1 MSKLMGFLE
10 FQRKDTEKIS
20 IKERIKNFNEFEINL
35 SEEEIYNQAARCI
48 DCGVPFCHA
57 FGCPLYNYIPD
68 WNHLVYQKKWKEA
81 LDLLHATNNF
91 PEFTGKVCPAP
102 CEKSCVLDYNDK
114 AVNIKHIELQIV
126 DRGWENGWI
135 KPFITNLKSG
145 KKIAVIGS
153 GPSGLA
159 AAQQLVRKGHNVV
172 VFEKSDKIGGLLRYG
187 IPDFKLNKYYIDRRI
202 NQMLA
207 EGVIFETEVN
217 VGYDISAK
225 YLTKSFDAI
234 LLALGSG
241 RPRDLQIPG
250 REAQGIYFAMEYL
263 SQQNKI
269 NSGFRFQNGERISAE
284 GKNVIVI
291 GGGDTGSDCV
301 GTSIRQGARKVYQVE
316 ILPKPPEKRTTN
328 NPWPYW
334 PYVLT
339 TSTSYVEGCEKLWS
353 LSAIKIEKIEHK
365 VAGVNFASLEW
376 TEPDNLGRRNFREIK
391 GKEIFIKAD
400 MILLAMGF
408 VGVEENPLYLEANI
422 KLNQKGTIYT
432 ENFKTTSEKFFA
444 CGDAA
449 IGPSL
454 IVKAI
459 AQGRKAAEVI
469 DQYLKSK

>member
-159 AAQQLVRKGHNVV
+159 AAQ
-172 VFEKSDKIGGLLRYG
+172 
-187 IPDFKLNKYYIDRRI
+187 
-202 NQMLA
+202 
-207 EGVIFETEVN
+207 
-217 VGYDISAK
+217 
-225 YLTKSFDAI
+225 
-234 LLALGSG
+234 
-241 RPRDLQIPG
+241 
-250 REAQGIYFAMEYL
+250 
-263 SQQNKI
+263 
-269 NSGFRFQNGERISAE
+269 
-284 GKNVIVI
+284 
-291 GGGDTGSDCV
+291 
-301 GTSIRQGARKVYQVE
+301 
-316 ILPKPPEKRTTN
+316 
-328 NPWPYW
+328 
-334 PYVLT
+334 
-339 TSTSYVEGCEKLWS
+339 
-353 LSAIKIEKIEHK
+353 
-365 VAGVNFASLEW
+365 
-376 TEPDNLGRRNFREIK
+376 
-391 GKEIFIKAD
+391 
-400 MILLAMGF
+400 
-408 VGVEENPLYLEANI
+408 
-422 KLNQKGTIYT
+422 
-432 ENFKTTSEKFFA
+432 
-444 CGDAA
+444 
-449 IGPSL
+449 
-454 IVKAI
+454 
-459 AQGRKAAEVI
+459 
-469 DQYLKSK
+469 

>member
-1 MSKLMGFLE
+1 
-10 FQRKDTEKIS
+10 
-20 IKERIKNFNEFEINL
+20 
-35 SEEEIYNQAARCI
+35 
-48 DCGVPFCHA
+48 
-57 FGCPLYNYIPD
+57 
-68 WNHLVYQKKWKEA
+68 
-81 LDLLHATNNF
+81 
-91 PEFTGKVCPAP
+91 
-102 CEKSCVLDYNDK
+102 
-114 AVNIKHIELQIV
+114 
-126 DRGWENGWI
+126 
-135 KPFITNLKSG
+135 
-145 KKIAVIGS
+145 
-153 GPSGLA
+153 
-159 AAQQLVRKGHNVV
+159 
-172 VFEKSDKIGGLLRYG
+172 
-187 IPDFKLNKYYIDRRI
+187 
-202 NQMLA
+202 MLA

-339 TSTSYVEGCEKLWS
+339 TSTSHVEGCEKLWS

-422 KLNQKGTIYT
+422 KLNQKGMIYT